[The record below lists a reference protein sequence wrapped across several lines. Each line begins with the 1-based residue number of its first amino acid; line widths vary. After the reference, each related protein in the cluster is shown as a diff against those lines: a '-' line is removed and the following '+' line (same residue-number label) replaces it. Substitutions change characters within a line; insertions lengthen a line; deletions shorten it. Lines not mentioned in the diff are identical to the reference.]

1 MFDTLF
7 RYPGVL
13 ARHRDGPSSHER
25 ELFLTHCACMG
36 TSHPTLL
43 CLASELLLV
52 ARYLDLSDNR
62 LINPQEIEVACSR
75 WVRHQRRLRRIRD
88 ATHCRQRF
96 VQVATDWLRFL
107 GRLVSPSTK
116 PIAFGALIDEFAG
129 YMRDARGLP

>member
-75 WVRHQRRLRRIRD
+75 WVRHQRRLRRIRVRRT
-88 ATHCRQRF
+88 AGSGSFRSLQTGSGSWAASYLHRRS
-96 VQVATDWLRFL
+96 
-107 GRLVSPSTK
+107 RLHLV
-116 PIAFGALIDEFAG
+116 
-129 YMRDARGLP
+129 R